1 MLDRLG
7 NEVDFTEMFME
18 ETLSSK
24 DKKTIPDDQWGLIIK
39 NDKGEIVERKF
50 PLNDETHVRQAAIF
64 FDRAKGLSD
73 DQKRELARNIVRR
86 AKELD
91 MDYSGWESLKPYL
104 DKSVKESFM
113 TYEWLMKQNYPD
125 LDSTSGTSEFDDS
138 DHEPDDC
145 YTESFEEMFGPVIQ
159 EAYDAITG
167 EEIQINHAYTME
179 EMKEIT
185 FSESE
190 LKHIKHNDEIEHVN
204 KIFFDE
210 CYFASPIDYGKS
222 MTLDDPLFVTPYKA
236 IASIF
241 CGRDKVKES
250 IPKIGTYNLGY
261 KEWTDFKVPGAN
273 KNQIN
278 KPLREVHVYIEGY
291 PFLESKTIEA
301 EGFIHCINAKKYDN
315 NFYKYPWMD
324 KLDREYLIANT
335 DGNKVEFT
343 RTIKCK
349 VRYIIEGRQ
358 ARLGQDD
365 LGPRPNGLTHWI
377 HEIANKIHTKY
388 KADQKEPTGNQNCL
402 LCSWCAEA
410 QMRGQDYL
418 PRPIYSPRDSA
429 LEIVPGDIVGGV
441 TKKNPGSFNDML
453 NIIKKESSNQPFTRW
468 YCHVKWGDGNGGHEF
483 LIVKIDD
490 NSFVIM
496 DAQQGVVRP
505 LTADDSY
512 MKNADWKGTYICRI
526 DDRPF
531 KYMKF
536 DKINDPKKTL
546 PWDPKKDIPYMVK
559 NGLCTKEE
567 AEKEL
572 KKTETNLFTSELKK
586 ALNQTPIQ
594 ESHTDLL
601 DETFYRFEYDGEGIY
616 EALRKNMSVDDW
628 KDFKQSKAATWLPIP
643 PNYQIGDQSFFTE
656 KGHDKF
662 MNLTYP
668 YMTKY
673 LKKSKIRKFETELN
687 PKYIRYRDEYQVV
700 FNKTKTFQ
708 ESTIQESALDPTTII
723 PKDLRD
729 WLKKGD
735 YSSLEKDDSYYYVE
749 GHPVEE
755 FWIDPE
761 FARSA
766 FYLDD
771 KNDPSYDSIVFSDDN
786 GNGLIYDP
794 TDGWY
799 YYLYHDWTDDDT
811 GFLHRER
818 LSSKSWTQIIDPT
831 HAKNIKD
838 SKEKRSEILK
848 ELTHLTANPIYDDIK
863 YGATNSH
870 FGKGFFKSDCSAM
883 EKRWNAIGHEWCNAV
898 EDFADK
904 YKFSELSETI
914 DIFANKTMSLFVPT
928 IGSHV
933 YDIEAYKEGAKNVIK
948 AFQDVEKSLKE
959 YTIQESAWGD
969 IRNGVNPWS
978 MKRVFHISPEGHLDG
993 QIFKPR
999 VPEYLDK
1006 YDPSK
1011 TEFEDV
1017 ETPRVCFSPSIEGC
1031 LNAIIVNIGRWKTA
1045 NKLRDWYV
1053 YIPEKPLKEY
1063 KYRTNKQLIDEKK
1076 VYDANLTKEIWI
1088 EEPVRLKQ
1096 YGIIRIDSVTDVNRK
1111 KAVPTTLGE
1120 SKKRNVYD
1128 FKWHWL
1134 VKPKILKD
1142 IPYDYS
1148 PKSVCEDMVNE
1159 LSGFK
1164 YGLGYDGSIH
1174 KGSSKDYDEKYRL
1187 ESPEEFEKNGGG
1199 ICYDYVEWEE
1209 GYLEAYGYTCRK
1221 FFISTDTE
1229 DMDTH
1234 TFILVDDGNGK
1245 FIYPEAAFKL
1255 LEGTHTVKFLD
1266 EAVDMIMKKVWDI
1279 NDNKSKYDKIKYYVW
1294 EYKGHPPYG
1303 SDMKTCHEYF
1313 TKGEPIGEGMFKNPY
1328 KRKE

>member
-1 MLDRLG
+1 MLDRFGKEINFSEL
-7 NEVDFTEMFME
+7 FME
-18 ETLSSK
+18 ETLSTK
-24 DKKTIPDDQWGLIIK
+24 DKKEIPDSMYGLVYTDENGNK
-39 NDKGEIVERKF
+39 VRKF
-50 PLNDETHVRQAAIF
+50 PLNDESHVRQAAIF
-64 FDRAKGLSD
+64 FDRANGLSD

-91 MDYSGWESLKPYL
+91 MDYSGWESLKHYL

-125 LDSTSGTSEFDDS
+125 PDSTSGTSDFDDNV
-138 DHEPDDC
+138 HEPDDC

-159 EAYDAITG
+159 EVFDAITG
-167 EEIQINHAYTME
+167 EEIPINHAYTMDD
-179 EMKEIT
+179 MKKIT

-190 LKHIKHNDEIEHVN
+190 LKHIKHNDEMEHIN

-210 CYFASPIDYGKS
+210 CYFTSPIDYGKS
-222 MTLDDPLFVTPYKA
+222 ITLDGPLFVTPYKA

-241 CGRDKVKES
+241 CGRDKVKEN

-301 EGFIHCINAKKYDN
+301 EGFIHYINAKKYSN

-335 DGNKVEFT
+335 EDNKVEFT

-349 VRYIIEGRQ
+349 VRYIIEGRP
-358 ARLGQDD
+358 ARPGQDD

-453 NIIKKESSNQPFTRW
+453 NIIKKESSNKPFTRW
-468 YCHVKWGDGNGGHEF
+468 YCHVKWGHSNGGHEF

-496 DAQQGVVRP
+496 DAQQGAVRS

-512 MKNADWKGTYICRI
+512 MKNVDWEGAYICRI
-526 DDRPF
+526 DDKPF
-531 KYMKF
+531 KYMKL

-559 NGLCTKEE
+559 HGLCTKEE

-594 ESHTDLL
+594 E
-601 DETFYRFEYDGEGIY
+601 
-616 EALRKNMSVDDW
+616 
-628 KDFKQSKAATWLPIP
+628 AA
-643 PNYQIGDQSFFTE
+643 S
-656 KGHDKF
+656 
-662 MNLTYP
+662 
-668 YMTKY
+668 
-673 LKKSKIRKFETELN
+673 
-687 PKYIRYRDEYQVV
+687 
-700 FNKTKTFQ
+700 
-708 ESTIQESALDPTTII
+708 DPMGII

-755 FWIDPE
+755 FWRDPE
-761 FARSA
+761 FVRSA
-766 FYLDD
+766 FYLND
-771 KNDPSYDSIVFSDDN
+771 KNDPSYNSIVFSDDN

-799 YYLYHDWTDDDT
+799 YYLYHDWTEDDT

-818 LSSKSWTQIIDPT
+818 LSSKSWTQIIDPA
-831 HAKNIKD
+831 HSKSVKD
-838 SKEKRSEILK
+838 LDEKRSEISK
-848 ELTHLTANPIYDDIK
+848 ELTHLKANPIYDDIE

-959 YTIQESAWGD
+959 STIQEGAWGD
-969 IRNGVNPWS
+969 IRNGINPWS

-993 QIFKPR
+993 QVFKPR

-1063 KYRTNKQLIDEKK
+1063 KYRTNKQLINEKK

-1096 YGIIRIDSVTDVNRK
+1096 YGIIRIDSVTDANRK

-1134 VKPKILKD
+1134 VKPKVIKD
-1142 IPYDYS
+1142 VPYDYS
-1148 PKSVCEDMVNE
+1148 PKSVCEDMVSE

-1199 ICYDYVEWEE
+1199 ICYDYVEWEA

-1255 LEGTHTVKFLD
+1255 LEGVHKVGHVD
-1266 EAVDMIMKKVWDI
+1266 EAIRMIVEKIWDI
-1279 NDNKSKYDKIKYYVW
+1279 NNNAKKYDKINYYVW
-1294 EYKGHPPYG
+1294 EYSGHPPYG
-1303 SDMKTCHEYF
+1303 SDMKTCHKYF
-1313 TKGEPIGEGMFKNPY
+1313 SKGEPFHEGSLNKPE
-1328 KRKE
+1328 KIK